1 MAEKF
6 TFEVVSPERLLL
18 STQVDM
24 AEIPAE
30 DGDMGVLAGHSP
42 MMVALRGG
50 KIRTH
55 ENGQVTRTLFVGGG
69 FAEVTPTS
77 CTVLADDA
85 VPVEE
90 LSKAVAATRATEA
103 EAAWEAA
110 KNGTPE
116 ARDAALKR
124 LMSARAMAEAATR

>member
-24 AEIPAE
+24 AEIPAAE
-30 DGDMGVLAGHSP
+30 GDMGVLAGHSP

-90 LSKAVAATRATEA
+90 LTKAAASARVSAA
-103 EAAWEAA
+103 ETAWEAA

-124 LMSARAMAEAATR
+124 LLSARAMAEAATR

>member
-30 DGDMGVLAGHSP
+30 EGDMGVLAGHAP
-42 MMVALRGG
+42 MIVALRGG
-50 KIRTH
+50 LIRTH
-55 ENGQVTRTLFVGGG
+55 ENGAVTRTLFVGGG
-69 FAEVTPTS
+69 FAEVTTTS

-85 VPVEE
+85 VPVED
-90 LSKAVAATRATEA
+90 LTKADAATRITEA
-103 EAAWEAA
+103 EAGYQAA
-110 KNGTPE
+110 KDAAPE
-116 ARDAALKR
+116 IRDAAFKR
-124 LMSARAMAEAATR
+124 LLSARAMAEAATR

>member
-42 MMVALRGG
+42 MIVALRGG

-69 FAEVTPTS
+69 FAEVSPDR

-90 LSKAVAATRATEA
+90 LTRADADARIA
-103 EAAWEAA
+103 EADAAWQAA
-110 KNGTPE
+110 KDAPPE
-116 ARDAALKR
+116 QRDAALKR
-124 LMSARAMAEAATR
+124 LLSARAMAEAATR

>member
-30 DGDMGVLAGHSP
+30 EGDMGVLAGHSP

-90 LSKAVAATRATEA
+90 LSKAAAATRITDA

-110 KNGTPE
+110 RNGTPE

-124 LMSARAMAEAATR
+124 LLSARAMAEAATR

>member
-30 DGDMGVLAGHSP
+30 EGDMGVLAGHSP

-90 LSKAVAATRATEA
+90 LSKDTAKARISEA
-103 EAAWEAA
+103 EEAWEAA

-124 LMSARAMAEAATR
+124 LASARAMAEAATR